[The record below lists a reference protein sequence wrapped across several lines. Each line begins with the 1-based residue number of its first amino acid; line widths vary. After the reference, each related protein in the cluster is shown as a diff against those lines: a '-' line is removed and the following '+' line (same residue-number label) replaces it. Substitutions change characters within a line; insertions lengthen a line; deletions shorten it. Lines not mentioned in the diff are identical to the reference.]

1 VRKRYRA
8 LCVGTLSG
16 EDTVDEPVS
25 GKAAV
30 TKYKVVECT
39 PSGRYGKKDPWK
51 YPCAPR
57 NGF

>member
-1 VRKRYRA
+1 
-8 LCVGTLSG
+8 VGTLSG